1 MGEGGE
7 WRKEWRYVEVRLF
20 AQVGEG
26 VGDSTWKCLRFSV
39 GHHPPLSPPVFT
51 FTSLQMAFSFHFGCV
66 EVRIFTQVGSRFSG
80 SLSGIPVVCLPS
92 HQWLSPSILDTASIK
107 NWMWSGD
114 EVKSLGYKSVSGK
127 ELIRLPLP
135 VLVH

>member
-26 VGDSTWKCLRFSV
+26 VGDSTWKCLRSSV
-39 GHHPPLSPPVFT
+39 GHHPPPLPP
-51 FTSLQMAFSFHFGCV
+51 CV
-66 EVRIFTQVGSRFSG
+66 YLHITANGFLLPFWLCGSENIYTGR
-80 SLSGIPVVCLPS
+80 LKVLK
-92 HQWLSPSILDTASIK
+92 WLSPSILDTASIK

>member
-1 MGEGGE
+1 MEMLEIFCRASPPPPLPPCVYLHITANGFLLPFWLCGSENIYTG
-7 WRKEWRYVEVRLF
+7 RLK
-20 AQVGEG
+20 V
-26 VGDSTWKCLRFSV
+26 LRFSV
-39 GHHPPLSPPVFT
+39 GH
-51 FTSLQMAFSFHFGCV
+51 
-66 EVRIFTQVGSRFSG
+66 
-80 SLSGIPVVCLPS
+80 PVVCLPS